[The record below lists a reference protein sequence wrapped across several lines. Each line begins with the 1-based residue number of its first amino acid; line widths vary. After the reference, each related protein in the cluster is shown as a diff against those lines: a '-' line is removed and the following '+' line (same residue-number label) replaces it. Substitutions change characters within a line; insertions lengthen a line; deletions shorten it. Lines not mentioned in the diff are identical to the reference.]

1 MTQDQGLSRE
11 AGSPPGAAAGIRV
24 VLVDDQLLFVESL
37 RIVMETRAPDM
48 QIVAIARDGASAL
61 QAVEQHQPDVV
72 IMDVRMPGLDGVEA
86 TRIIH
91 RKYPDI
97 RIIML
102 TTFDDDDYVVQA
114 IQHGAAGYL
123 LKDMPPAELLDS
135 IRLVKR
141 GHVLF
146 SPTVAAKI
154 ARSSARAAS
163 ASAFGAVAA
172 ELTEDDS
179 VSPTVRYSMLSRREH
194 EVFHLIV
201 DGYDNR
207 EIAQQLNL
215 AEQTVKNHV
224 SEIYAKMAVPDR
236 LHLIRLAREIR
247 FT

>member
-1 MTQDQGLSRE
+1 MTHNQE
-11 AGSPPGAAAGIRV
+11 PTAAAAAAKAVPTAIRV

-61 QAVEQHQPDVV
+61 QAVEEHRPDVV

-102 TTFDDDDYVVQA
+102 TTFDDDDYVFQA

-135 IRLVKR
+135 IRLVNR
-141 GHVLF
+141 GHVMF
-146 SPTVAAKI
+146 SPTVASKI
-154 ARSSARAAS
+154 TRSSSRSAAVP
-163 ASAFGAVAA
+163 AG
-172 ELTEDDS
+172 TEPADDDDS
-179 VSPTVRYSMLSRREH
+179 VSPTVRYSLLSRREH

-201 DGYDNR
+201 DGFDNR
-207 EIAQQLNL
+207 EIAERLNL

-247 FT
+247 FS

>member
-1 MTQDQGLSRE
+1 MTQDQRLSRE
-11 AGSPPGAAAGIRV
+11 AGSPPRAAASIRV
-24 VLVDDQLLFVESL
+24 LLVDDQLLFVESL
-37 RIVMETRAPDM
+37 RIVMETRARDIE
-48 QIVAIARDGASAL
+48 IVAIARDGSSAL
-61 QAVEQHQPDVV
+61 QAVEEYRPDVV

-91 RKYPDI
+91 RKYPEI

-102 TTFDDDDYVVQA
+102 TTFDDDDYVFQA

-135 IRLVKR
+135 IRLINR
-141 GHVLF
+141 GHVMF
-146 SPTVAAKI
+146 SP
-154 ARSSARAAS
+154 
-163 ASAFGAVAA
+163 AVASKITRTSSRSTA
-172 ELTEDDS
+172 MPAGTEQADDDS

-201 DGYDNR
+201 DGFDNR
-207 EIAQQLNL
+207 EIAERLNL
-215 AEQTVKNHV
+215 AEQTIKNHV